1 MAKYTSPLHQALGRV
16 SSGFYVVTVS
26 HKGAETAM
34 LASWVQQAS
43 FEPPM
48 LTVAVAKERGIH
60 PMLDAGAKIV
70 VQPLAA
76 GDKAPLVHFGKGFK
90 PGENAFEGV
99 EVDRALASAPVLKG
113 AIAWMECELRGHTD
127 GGGDHTVYLFE
138 VKAGGV
144 LHEDAEPAVHTRHT
158 SQHY

>member
-1 MAKYTSPLHQALGRV
+1 MAKYTTPLNQALGRV
-16 SSGFYVVTVS
+16 SSGLYVVTIR
-26 HKGAETAM
+26 HNGQETGM

-60 PMLDAGAKIV
+60 PMLGAGAKV
-70 VQPLAA
+70 VVNVLAA
-76 GDKAPLVHFGKGFK
+76 GDKATLVHFGKGFK
-90 PGENAFEGV
+90 PGEDAFTGIT
-99 EVDRALASAPVLKG
+99 VDRTLATAPVLTG
-113 AIAWMECELRGHTD
+113 AAAWMECQPRGHTD

-138 VKAGGV
+138 VKAGAV